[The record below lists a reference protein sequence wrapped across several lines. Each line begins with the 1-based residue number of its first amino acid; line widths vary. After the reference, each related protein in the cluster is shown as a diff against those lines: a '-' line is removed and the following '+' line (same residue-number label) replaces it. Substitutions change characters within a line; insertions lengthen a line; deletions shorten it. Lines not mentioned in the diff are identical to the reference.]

1 MHLYLAICS
10 LIFNQTIIWVWSI
23 FFSNK
28 KYSDNWYQIAISLYH
43 LTKMTY
49 FIASTCIS
57 KHFQFDA
64 FDIKPTHS
72 LPPLSPKRSWNI
84 YFSYTEA
91 YIFHFEKCFAKIS
104 CSWNKQIIIIS
115 RHQYEFPPG
124 HTPKADLGSDY
135 EIFFICSA
143 LGKLGGLQSPLRTE
157 VWNIFVFFFS
167 P

>member
-10 LIFNQTIIWVWSI
+10 LIFNQTIIFEFDR
-23 FFSNK
+23 FFF
-28 KYSDNWYQIAISLYH
+28 QIKNILIIDIKTAILLYH

-64 FDIKPTHS
+64 FDIKPNHS
-72 LPPLSPKRSWNI
+72 LPPLSLKHSWNI
-84 YFSYTEA
+84 YLSYTEA
-91 YIFHFEKCFAKIS
+91 FIFNFEKCFAKIS

-135 EIFFICSA
+135 E
-143 LGKLGGLQSPLRTE
+143 
-157 VWNIFVFFFS
+157 FFFHMFCS
-167 P
+167 G

>member
-1 MHLYLAICS
+1 MNVID
-10 LIFNQTIIWVWSI
+10 

-28 KYSDNWYQIAISLYH
+28 KYSDNWYQIAILLYH
-43 LTKMTY
+43 LTKLTY

-64 FDIKPTHS
+64 FEIKPNHS
-72 LPPLSPKRSWNI
+72 LPPLSLKRSWNI
-84 YFSYTEA
+84 YLSYTEA
-91 YIFHFEKCFAKIS
+91 YLFNFEKCFAKIS

-135 EIFFICSA
+135 EFFSYVLLWVSLGACSLLYA
-143 LGKLGGLQSPLRTE
+143 LKCETYLS
-157 VWNIFVFFFS
+157 FFFHRKQTYPIVYS
-167 P
+167 KNYL